1 MTYRQVLRNRPFALL
16 ATASLMSSLG
26 DVLAGIG
33 FLFAAYAATGST
45 SLTTGVAVAQV
56 LPYLLFG
63 LVGGALSDALPRMPL
78 MVGADVVRAAV
89 QLITAGACAG
99 GMVPYPVL
107 LVVVF
112 VLQLG
117 GCLFNPSSRACVVE
131 FVGPENR
138 VAANS
143 TLSLISSLMLIV
155 GPLLATA
162 LLRVTSVAAFMALDG
177 LSYVLSAV
185 LLATA
190 ARSTRG
196 TAAHPAP
203 AKASD
208 VVDAVRN
215 VPARMRMF
223 FGEVRRRPQLGGLLL
238 STLVT
243 IVCSTWAWRVGF
255 LFKTSPAPDS
265 GKDTYMQMLTLF
277 SATGLVVG
285 LLLPVLFSSFTLW
298 HYRGAVGCWAAGLTV
313 LGLTDGYLLT
323 AVGVLLLGVG
333 ITTAAQARMFMLQSS
348 LPPHVMGQ
356 GFSAAAV
363 LLYAGDAFSL
373 TVFGGL
379 SDSVPATTLMAAAG
393 ILMAA
398 SVLLPLLLHVCRS
411 GARPALAADDRVA
424 APTGRSEA
432 GA

>member
-1 MTYRQVLRNRPFALL
+1 MTYRRVLSNRPFALL
-16 ATASLMSSLG
+16 AAASLMSNLG

-33 FLFAAYAATGST
+33 FLFAAYTATGST
-45 SLTTGVAVAQV
+45 SMTTGVAVAQV

-63 LVGGALSDALPRMPL
+63 LVGGALSDVLPRMPV
-78 MVGADVVRAAV
+78 MVGADVVRGAV
-89 QLITAGACAG
+89 QLITAGACVG

-117 GCLFNPSSRACVVE
+117 GCLFNPSSRACVVD

-138 VAANS
+138 VTANS
-143 TLSLISSLMLIV
+143 TLSLIGNLTLIV

-162 LLRVTSVAAFMALDG
+162 LLHVTGVAAFVALDG
-177 LSYVLSAV
+177 LSYGLSAA
-185 LLATA
+185 LLAVA
-190 ARSTRG
+190 ARMTRG
-196 TAAHPAP
+196 TASNSGPGG
-203 AKASD
+203 ASD
-208 VVDAVRN
+208 VLNAMRN
-215 VPARMRMF
+215 VPSRMRMF
-223 FGEVRRRPQLGGLLL
+223 FGEVRERPQLGGLLL

-243 IVCSTWAWRVGF
+243 IICSTWAWRVGF
-255 LFKTSPAPDS
+255 LFKTAPSPHS
-265 GKDTYMQMLTLF
+265 SRSTYMQMLTLF

-285 LLLPVLFSSFTLW
+285 LLLPLLFSAFTLW
-298 HYRGAVGCWAAGLTV
+298 HYRGAVACWATGLTV
-313 LGLTDGYLLT
+313 LGLTHGYLLT

-333 ITTAAQARMFMLQSS
+333 ITTAAQARMFILQSS

-379 SDSVPATTLMAAAG
+379 SDNVSATTLITAAG
-393 ILMAA
+393 LLMGLSA
-398 SVLLPLLLHVCRS
+398 LLPLLLHVRRS
-411 GARPALAADDRVA
+411 RPEPARPVDDLVA
-424 APTGRSEA
+424 ATVGRSEA